1 MFATSADVTNSQ
13 LPMAFMNDTTPNY
26 SYNAVVDADSAVAT
40 LAMEEGGTNPSLV
53 IQEEHYVSNDKR
65 IAIGCTGLIVGLVTY
80 GPNIMMSDSG
90 TRAAYAAASVGSL
103 ASLLFVIGGC
113 VGACW
118 GRWVALLPGVIL
130 QIAVFAIVPW

>member
-1 MFATSADVTNSQ
+1 
-13 LPMAFMNDTTPNY
+13 MAFMNDATPNY

-90 TRAAYAAASVGSL
+90 TRAAY
-103 ASLLFVIGGC
+103 
-113 VGACW
+113 

>member
-1 MFATSADVTNSQ
+1 
-13 LPMAFMNDTTPNY
+13 MNDATTNF
-26 SYNAVVDADSAVAT
+26 SYDALVGEDSAVAT
-40 LAMEEGGTNPSLV
+40 LAMEEDGTNPSLV
-53 IQEEHYVSNDKR
+53 VQHDVSNDKR
-65 IAIGCTGLIVGLVTY
+65 IAIGCTGLILGVITFF
-80 GPNIMMSDSG
+80 PNIMMSDSG
-90 TRAAYAAASVGSL
+90 TRAAYMAANVGSL